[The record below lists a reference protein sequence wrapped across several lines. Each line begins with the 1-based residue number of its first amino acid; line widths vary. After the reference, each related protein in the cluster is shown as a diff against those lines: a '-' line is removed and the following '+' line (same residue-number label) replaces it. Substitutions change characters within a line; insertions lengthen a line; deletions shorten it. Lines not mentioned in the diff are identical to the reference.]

1 MEGRCSCDG
10 EKSVRVMW
18 SMEETV
24 VGYRNFVGRE
34 GGDGQM
40 DEVVR
45 VVLTG
50 GTESALVVEASDSGL
65 GCWQ

>member
-1 MEGRCSCDG
+1 
-10 EKSVRVMW
+10 VRVMW